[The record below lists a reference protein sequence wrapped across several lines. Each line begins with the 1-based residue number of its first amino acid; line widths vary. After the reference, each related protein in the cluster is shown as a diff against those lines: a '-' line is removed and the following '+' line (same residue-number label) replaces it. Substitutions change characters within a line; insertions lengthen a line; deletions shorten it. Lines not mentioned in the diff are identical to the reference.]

1 MTTSPRG
8 GRPREFDRATALE
21 RALVLFWDRG
31 YETTSIAD
39 LTAAMGVAP
48 PSLYAAFGSK
58 RALFDEVLDAYCERY
73 RSFMVRALREEPTF
87 RRGLERLLREA
98 AAAYTR
104 PDRPPGCLVVST
116 AVNCGSPEVEQSLRA
131 LRNSGVEALEHR
143 IDAAIRAGELPV
155 GTDARS
161 LAVFTGVVLQGM
173 AQQARDGTTRRELES
188 TALIAISAWPWST
201 AVPGRTGD

>member
-1 MTTSPRG
+1 MTTSRG

-31 YETTSIAD
+31 YEATSIAD
-39 LTAAMGVAP
+39 LTAAMGVGP

-58 RALFDEVLDAYCERY
+58 RALFDEVLEVYCEVY
-73 RSFMVRALREEPTF
+73 RAFMVRAFSEEPTF

-104 PDRPPGCLVVST
+104 PDRPPGCLAVSA

-131 LRNSGVEALEHR
+131 LRTSGVDALER
-143 IDAAIRAGELPV
+143 AIRAAIRASELPEDA
-155 GTDARS
+155 DARS

-173 AQQARDGTTRRELES
+173 AQQARDGASRRELES
-188 TALIAISAWPWST
+188 TAMIAFRAWPWPAS
-201 AVPGRTGD
+201 RS